1 MAVQELMCVVR
12 KCVLGSTRRQGHSA
26 QLVEV
31 RDQLVDDVFLVPSP
45 LEGAGDGPGG
55 GPVAKRARTQ
65 ADGTESS
72 S

>member
-1 MAVQELMCVVR
+1 MAIQKLMRVVR
-12 KCVLGSTRRQGHSA
+12 ERVLDSTRRQGHSA

-45 LEGAGDGPGG
+45 LEGAGGGPGG
-55 GPVAKRARTQ
+55 GPVAKRART
-65 ADGTESS
+65 DGTESS